1 MLNRYV
7 RSGLPLDYQLPV
19 AIEEIG
25 DRLFDDDDHS
35 SALEKYARLGYVI
48 VRGVIPPS
56 LCDLV
61 VDGFRQEVKQ
71 FEGPLLRQTTARAS
85 PHQYS
90 SGGFMANALLSV
102 QDLVAP
108 AFRQFR
114 TSAIEVIAGPHTQAV
129 VRELLNETPLL
140 VESMFFET
148 TLVGTPLH
156 ADGDY
161 MDADAPGTMVG
172 AWFALEDIPPLA
184 GRFVVVP
191 GSNGLDQETS
201 NAAAVYREFRMRHAQ
216 TSTSIAPDVRTNL
229 KRRLEEARL
238 LHHAI
243 SMSGLSVIAPMLNKG
258 DALFWSS
265 GLIHG
270 SLPPELPN
278 LSRSSLTAHYIGDSR
293 AFMVQGRLVDLTT
306 ETQHGMKVRLMRES
320 RQDERSHDCP

>member
-25 DRLFDDDDHS
+25 DRIFDDDDHS

-48 VRGVIPPS
+48 VAQVIQPS

-61 VDGFRQEVKQ
+61 VAGFREEVRQ
-71 FEGPLLRQTTARAS
+71 FDGPLLRQASARAS
-85 PHQYS
+85 PHQFS

-102 QDLVAP
+102 QDLVEP
-108 AFRQFR
+108 GFRQFR
-114 TSAIEVIAGPHTQAV
+114 ASAIDVIAGADTQAI
-129 VRELLNETPLL
+129 VRELLKETPVL

-161 MDADAPGTMVG
+161 MDSDVPGTMVG
-172 AWFALEDIPPLA
+172 AWFALEDIPPLS

-191 GSNGLDQETS
+191 GSKGLERESS

-216 TSTSIAPDVRTNL
+216 TSASIVPDVSTNL

-270 SLPPELPN
+270 SLPPESPN
-278 LSRSSLTAHYIGDSR
+278 LSRSSLTAHYIGDSHT
-293 AFMVQGRLVDLTT
+293 FTVHGRLVDFRT
-306 ETQHGMKVRLMRES
+306 ETHHGMKLRLMRGS
-320 RQDERSHDCP
+320 RQDKEPP